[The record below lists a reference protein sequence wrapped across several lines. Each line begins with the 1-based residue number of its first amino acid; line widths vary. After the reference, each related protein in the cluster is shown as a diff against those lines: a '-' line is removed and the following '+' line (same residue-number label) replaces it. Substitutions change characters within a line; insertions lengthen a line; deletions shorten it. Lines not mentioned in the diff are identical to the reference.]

1 MKKAFTLAAAVLV
14 AATVA
19 LPARA
24 ADVSV
29 AITQIVEHPALD
41 ACRKGVKDVLAEAGF
56 VEGENL
62 EWSYE
67 SAQGNMATAVQIAKK
82 FVGDGPDVIV
92 AIATPSAQAVV
103 ASTKDIPVVFSA
115 VTDPV
120 GAKLVASW
128 EKPGANVTGT
138 SDKAPIDKH
147 LAMIRRI
154 LPNAKSVGVLYNPGE
169 ANSVSSL
176 DAVKAAAP
184 AFGMTVIEGAA
195 PKSSEV
201 LAAARALVGKVDAL
215 YVPTDNTV
223 VSAFE
228 AVVKVGYDAQL
239 PVFASDVDS
248 VPRGAIAAMGFNYYE
263 VGRQTGEMVVQILK
277 GAKPADIP
285 VSGVKKTDL
294 WLNPKSAAK
303 MGVTIPEAM
312 IAEAVKVVE

>member
-1 MKKAFTLAAAVLV
+1 MKKTFLVAVVMAAMTAAVPV
-14 AATVA
+14 
-19 LPARA
+19 RA
-24 ADVSV
+24 ADVHV

-41 ACRKGVKDVLAEAGF
+41 SCRQGVRDVLAEAGY
-56 VEGENL
+56 VEGKNL

-82 FVGDGPDVIV
+82 FVGEEPDVIV
-92 AIATPSAQAVV
+92 AIATPSAQAMV
-103 ASTKDIPVVFSA
+103 ASTKNIPVVFSA

-120 GAKLVASW
+120 GAKLVKSW
-128 EKPGANVTGT
+128 EHPGANVTGT
-138 SDKAPIDKH
+138 SDRAPIDKH
-147 LAMIRRI
+147 LAMIKRI

-169 ANSVSSL
+169 VNSVSSL
-176 DAVKAAAP
+176 DAVKEAAP
-184 AFGMTVIEGAA
+184 AHGMTVLEGPA

-201 LAAARALVGKVDAL
+201 LAAARALVGKADAL

-263 VGRQTGEMVVQILK
+263 VGRQTGEMVVEILK
-277 GAKPADIP
+277 GKKPADIP
-285 VSGVKKTDL
+285 VAGVKKTDL
-294 WLNPKSAAK
+294 WLNPKSAKK
-303 MGVTIPEAM
+303 MGVTLPEAM